1 MVYVD
6 DAPEETEQCS
16 LDIEGTPDG
25 YRWLTQQ
32 LLYMAD
38 HVEQSATTSLSPGD
52 FANTPIGLQ
61 GWDAIVL
68 NCGSKAQ
75 EAS

>member
-1 MVYVD
+1 
-6 DAPEETEQCS
+6 
-16 LDIEGTPDG
+16 
-25 YRWLTQQ
+25 
-32 LLYMAD
+32 MAD
-38 HVEQSATTSLSPGD
+38 HVEQSATGYHILVRPSD
-52 FANTPIGLQ
+52 FENTPIGLQ

>member
-1 MVYVD
+1 MRD
-6 DAPEETEQCS
+6 ECQ
-16 LDIEGTPDG
+16 
-25 YRWLTQQ
+25 R
-32 LLYMAD
+32 
-38 HVEQSATTSLSPGD
+38 TTVPNKSD

-68 NCGSKAQ
+68 NCGSKAH